1 MLEDPGSA
9 NDKIRVLVVDDHRT
23 FADLLALALAG
34 QSDLECVGVAITAQ
48 AARVLA
54 ESQRPDVVVMD
65 VRLGDDD
72 GLSLTGEL
80 TTCFPELRVVVLTAH
95 ATSSL
100 LERAADVGACCL
112 LPKDGSLQEVLSG
125 LRTARRGGLVV
136 HPLLMRA
143 LMAGR
148 PREVVGGPDLT
159 QRETEVLR
167 QLALGRDAR
176 GIARDLGISLHTC
189 RGHVRRLLKKLDAH
203 TQLEAVAHAVRAGLI
218 DGTREG

>member
-1 MLEDPGSA
+1 MLEDPCSA
-9 NDKIRVLVVDDHRT
+9 NVQTRVLVVDDHRT

-34 QSDLECVGVAITAQ
+34 QPDLECVGIAMTAQ

-72 GLSLTGEL
+72 GLTLTSEL

-100 LERAADVGACCL
+100 LERAADVRACCL

-125 LRTARRGGLVV
+125 IRTARRGGLVV

-148 PREVVGGPDLT
+148 PRDVVNAPDLT
-159 QRETEVLR
+159 HREKEVLH
-167 QLALGRDAR
+167 QLAMGKDAR
-176 GIARDLGISLHTC
+176 AIARDLGISLHTC
-189 RGHVRRLLKKLDAH
+189 RGHVRSLLHKLDAH
-203 TQLEAVAHAVRAGLI
+203 TQLEAVANAVRAGLLR
-218 DGTREG
+218 GTRQG